1 MTFRAIWQ
9 DFAGAG
15 VILAL
20 AAIFGLWQ
28 QWPSVNASLRGQ
40 LTAYLEEARNHRRE
54 TVFKG
59 IETVSLPQAY
69 QLFQQQK
76 ALFVDAR
83 PTPEYTELHIPG
95 AINLPPD
102 SPEKEGPK
110 GLSGTPK
117 GQRIVVYCS
126 QASCEA
132 SLKVAQRLRTLG
144 YTQVTAFLGG
154 FRAWDEAGYP
164 VSIDQ

>member
-1 MTFRAIWQ
+1 MTLRAIWQ
-9 DFAGAG
+9 DLAGAG
-15 VILAL
+15 LILAL

-28 QWPSVNASLRGQ
+28 HWPSVNAALRGQ
-40 LTAYLEEARNHRRE
+40 LAAYLDEARNQRRG
-54 TVFKG
+54 TVYQG
-59 IETVSLPQAY
+59 IKTVSLPQAY

-76 ALFVDAR
+76 TLFVDAR
-83 PTPEYTELHIPG
+83 PTKEYLELHIPG
-95 AINLPPD
+95 AVNLSPD
-102 SPEKEGPK
+102 RLDKEGTK

-117 GQRIVVYCS
+117 GQPIVVYCN

-132 SLKVAQRLRTLG
+132 SLKVAKRLAILG
-144 YTQVTAFLGG
+144 YTQVMAFVGG